1 MTGSIFF
8 TNVGTTFFPFFVSP
22 LLLCTISLYHHYFSD
37 LFVSNFNRK
46 NLLDLKIYFEELSYQ
61 EIEQVPA
68 YDVGSL
74 QSK

>member
-1 MTGSIFF
+1 MYHKSIII
-8 TNVGTTFFPFFVSP
+8 T
-22 LLLCTISLYHHYFSD
+22 YFSD